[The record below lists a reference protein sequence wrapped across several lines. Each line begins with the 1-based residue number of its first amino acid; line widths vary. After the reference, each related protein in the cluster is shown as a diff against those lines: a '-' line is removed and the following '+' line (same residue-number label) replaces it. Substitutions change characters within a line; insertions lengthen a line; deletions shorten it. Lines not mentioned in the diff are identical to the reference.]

1 MKFDDWLNRLTLRD
15 SWIGI
20 QVNKELRQNFMY
32 ILSGELVKFAE
43 DQEKVI
49 NDMGEEKS
57 WADIRLAVELQVYIN
72 YCY

>member
-15 SWIGI
+15 SWISI

-32 ILSGELVKFAE
+32 ILSGELVKFAK

-49 NDMGEEKS
+49 NTMGKEKS
-57 WADIRLAVELQVYIN
+57 WADIRLAVELQV
-72 YCY
+72 